1 MNSFLT
7 GIKNVLLWSYARGTW
22 QYDLL
27 CLLIVAAV
35 FLVPSRYFGDRDRT
49 TSITAGRA
57 NQTAETASNAAASVL
72 EIDADELNRFLQ
84 RQNRLELKDAPREA
98 AGLYLNERL
107 KRNVTVLEYKPF
119 MDEQGRPGYRV
130 WFK

>member
-49 TSITAGRA
+49 ISIRAGRT
-57 NQTAETASNAAASVL
+57 NQMAETASNAASVM
-72 EIDADELNRFLQ
+72 EIDADELNSFLQ
-84 RQNRLELKDAPREA
+84 RQNRLELKDAPPEA

-107 KRNVTVLEYKPF
+107 KRNVTVLDYKPF